1 MCCLFPGWRD
11 ELLPVVASYSSE
23 PVLLMERAA
32 APWFGMKVYGVH
44 INGYTRD
51 AVTNEIL
58 LWVAKRSK
66 TKSTFPGTIYR
77 HLGHMNC
84 VRRS

>member
-1 MCCLFPGWRD
+1 
-11 ELLPVVASYSSE
+11 
-23 PVLLMERAA
+23 MERAA

-51 AVTNEIL
+51 AVTGEIL

-66 TKSTFPGTIYR
+66 TKSTFPGIMNLD
-77 HLGHMNC
+77 LGQ
-84 VRRS
+84 V